1 MHRVDLVAPKFHT
14 HGQLHIRGVQVYNV
28 AADGELARPVHL
40 GAAGVPG
47 VVQQSGQLGAGHGVA
62 WVQGAGVVTKLGAG
76 RGILGQPLVRHT
88 DGLQP
93 PTHDVAQHAQAAV
106 LILAG
111 RTFNGAQHVISGR
124 ENSSGDAQGVQVP
137 GKASGLSLAGSHD
150 AEKAPGLLRQRGVD
164 HRPAGTG

>member
-1 MHRVDLVAPKFHT
+1 MRVLA
-14 HGQLHIRGVQVYNV
+14 QNSARGRV
-28 AADGELARPVHL
+28 
-40 GAAGVPG
+40 
-47 VVQQSGQLGAGHGVA
+47 
-62 WVQGAGVVTKLGAG
+62 
-76 RGILGQPLVRHT
+76 LGQPLVRHT

-111 RTFNGAQHVISGR
+111 RAFNGAQHVISGR
-124 ENSSGDAQGVQVP
+124 ENGSGDAQGVQVP
-137 GKASGLSLAGSHD
+137 GKAGGLSLAGGHD